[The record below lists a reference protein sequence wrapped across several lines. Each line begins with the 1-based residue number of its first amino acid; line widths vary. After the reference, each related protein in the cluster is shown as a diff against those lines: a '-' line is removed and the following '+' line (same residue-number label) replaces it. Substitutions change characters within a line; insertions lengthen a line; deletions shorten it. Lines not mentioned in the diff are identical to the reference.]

1 MSPENF
7 CYWLQG
13 YFELQLK
20 VGGDAHNVL
29 SSLQVQQIRDHLQL
43 VFKKETPSLFPT
55 DETVF
60 QRSHGEKAAEDIFC
74 SNVVYK
80 HTASC

>member
-1 MSPENF
+1 MTPENF

-29 SSLQVQQIRDHLQL
+29 SSLQVQQIRDHLNL
-43 VFKKETPSLFPT
+43 VFKKETPNRTFNWEEATKNIIAHTS
-55 DETVF
+55 
-60 QRSHGEKAAEDIFC
+60 C
-74 SNVVYK
+74 S
-80 HTASC
+80 ASC